1 MCGMDNQSI
10 LLQVALELFAARG
23 YDGVGVQEIAEAAGV
38 TKPTLYHYFGSK
50 AGLLTALL
58 DEQHEPLNRAV
69 AGAAGY
75 HGDLPGAL
83 EALARAY
90 FDFARAHPAFY
101 RMQLGMYFAPRESE
115 AWQQVAGR
123 NEQQYQ
129 AVAHLFA
136 SAVGDHGNLSGRQEL
151 FAAIFIGSLNNCI
164 ALWLNGRVDLNDE
177 LVYRVVRQF
186 QYGIYSG

>member
-1 MCGMDNQSI
+1 MDNRSTI
-10 LLQVALELFAARG
+10 LQVALALFAARG
-23 YDGVGVQEIAEAAGV
+23 YDGVGVQEVAEAAGV

-69 AGAAGY
+69 ARAAEY
-75 HGDLPGAL
+75 HGDLPGTL
-83 EALARAY
+83 EGLARAT
-90 FDFARAHPAFY
+90 FDFARSHADFY
-101 RMQLGMYFAPRESE
+101 RMQLGMYFAPQESE
-115 AWQQVAGR
+115 AWQQVSGR

-129 AVAHLFA
+129 AVARLFTA
-136 SAVGDHGNLSGRQEL
+136 AVRDHGNLAGRQEL

-164 ALWLNGRVDLNDE
+164 ALWLNGRVELNDE

>member
-1 MCGMDNQSI
+1 MI
-10 LLQVALELFAARG
+10 LQVALELFAARG
-23 YDGVGVQEIAEAAGV
+23 YDGVGVQEVAEAAGV

-69 AGAAGY
+69 ERAAGY
-75 HGDLPGAL
+75 HGDLPRAL
-83 EALARAY
+83 ETLARAY
-90 FDFARAHPAFY
+90 FDFAGAHALFY
-101 RMQLGMYFAPRESE
+101 RMQLGLYFAPRESE
-115 AWQQVAGR
+115 AWQQATER

-129 AVAHLFA
+129 AVTRLFDA
-136 SAVGDHGNLSGRQEL
+136 AVNDHGNLAGREKL
-151 FAAIFIGSLNNCI
+151 FAAIFIGSVNNCI
-164 ALWLNGRVDLNDE
+164 ALWLNGRIELNDE